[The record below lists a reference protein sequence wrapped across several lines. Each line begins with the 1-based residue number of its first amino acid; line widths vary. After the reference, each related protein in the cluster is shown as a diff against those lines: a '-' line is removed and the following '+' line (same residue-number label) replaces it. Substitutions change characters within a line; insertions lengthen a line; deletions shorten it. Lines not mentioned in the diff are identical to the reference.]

1 MQTSQAVKE
10 FTMKEV
16 KKTIEMIVQMECNIQ
31 VEYLSRV
38 DFQNKLIDLDEKMQA
53 KLSITDFND
62 ALEKYDQDVKEENKE
77 TYDYIKTVKKHFAM
91 MTDELQQVRQFF
103 ANYDLRLKDKANV
116 SEVQQVWQNF

>member
-1 MQTSQAVKE
+1 
-10 FTMKEV
+10 
-16 KKTIEMIVQMECNIQ
+16 MECNIQ

-91 MTDELQQVRQFF
+91 MTDEL
-103 ANYDLRLKDKANV
+103 
-116 SEVQQVWQNF
+116 